1 MNVIKIVVDELP
13 EMCEH
18 CSYGATNK
26 QGDNICVSD
35 HNNIRPID
43 YFDDNRP
50 DWCPLVVEECCEWKR
65 EKESYGEKPSPF
77 WVSPHS
83 KYFYTALRVDNKPPI
98 FCRECGKRIKYVAS
112 VSSVEVE

>member
-50 DWCPLVVEECCEWKR
+50 DWCPLQLEEVCEWSG
-65 EKESYGEKPSPF
+65 EYGGYDKHGDMLFFARKTGCSDSHIQKVEVP
-77 WVSPHS
+77 
-83 KYFYTALRVDNKPPI
+83 NNI
-98 FCRECGKRIKYVAS
+98 FCPNCGKRIKYV
-112 VSSVEVE
+112 EVE